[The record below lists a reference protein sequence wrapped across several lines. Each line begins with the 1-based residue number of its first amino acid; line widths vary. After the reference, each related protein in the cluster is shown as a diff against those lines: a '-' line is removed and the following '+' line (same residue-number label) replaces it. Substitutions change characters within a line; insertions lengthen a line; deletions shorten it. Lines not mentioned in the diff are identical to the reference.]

1 VFALPWLARAIF
13 STCRDTG
20 NCQASSDCDHPG
32 PRRPIQM
39 SLNNDD
45 TRQVWTRKEISEYLR
60 LTERTVDN
68 VRKRGQLPS
77 FRIANNSV
85 RFDREDVMALIT
97 RR

>member
-1 VFALPWLARAIF
+1 
-13 STCRDTG
+13 
-20 NCQASSDCDHPG
+20 
-32 PRRPIQM
+32 M